1 MFEAH
6 AQVYIYRITLLVVV
20 FLFALLLPFS
30 RPDVRR
36 GIVGGRGLLF
46 LLSLFCICF
55 IGIRDWRVEEVFVD
69 SVRYAASY
77 LFYLSGYVPNMG
89 EVKDVGYES
98 FALFCANLGL
108 SVDVFFLLC
117 ACLYVVPL
125 AVVARRLSPGH
136 CVVVFLMIIT
146 SMSFYNYGVNGIRN
160 GIATSL
166 LLLAIVNYQR
176 SKLSFWV
183 LAVLGALF
191 HKSVLLPMLAY
202 VVADRLPK
210 VKWYAA
216 AWLLAIPLSF
226 VAFQVFSEWLLG
238 ISFIADRAE
247 NYLTGEADADKFSQV
262 GFRYDFL
269 LYSAMPIVV
278 GAYFYFKR
286 HFRDV
291 AYERLLC
298 CYLMANT
305 VWVVINQVPYSN
317 RFAYLSWFLMPLIIV
332 YPFVYC
338 PGIHY
343 RYSKIGLLLLGYYVF
358 TLIV

>member
-146 SMSFYNYGVNGIRN
+146 SMSFLQLWR
-160 GIATSL
+160 
-166 LLLAIVNYQR
+166 
-176 SKLSFWV
+176 
-183 LAVLGALF
+183 
-191 HKSVLLPMLAY
+191 
-202 VVADRLPK
+202 
-210 VKWYAA
+210 
-216 AWLLAIPLSF
+216 
-226 VAFQVFSEWLLG
+226 EWH
-238 ISFIADRAE
+238 S
-247 NYLTGEADADKFSQV
+247 
-262 GFRYDFL
+262 
-269 LYSAMPIVV
+269 
-278 GAYFYFKR
+278 
-286 HFRDV
+286 
-291 AYERLLC
+291 
-298 CYLMANT
+298 
-305 VWVVINQVPYSN
+305 
-317 RFAYLSWFLMPLIIV
+317 
-332 YPFVYC
+332 
-338 PGIHY
+338 
-343 RYSKIGLLLLGYYVF
+343 
-358 TLIV
+358 